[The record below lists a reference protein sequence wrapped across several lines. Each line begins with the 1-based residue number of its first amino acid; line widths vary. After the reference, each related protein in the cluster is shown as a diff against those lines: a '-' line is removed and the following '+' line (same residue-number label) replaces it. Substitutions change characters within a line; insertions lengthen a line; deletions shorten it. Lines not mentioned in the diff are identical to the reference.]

1 MTTVKMTT
9 VKIDKDELLLSKIV
23 SDRVAET

>member
-1 MTTVKMTT
+1 MTTVKIIT
-9 VKIDKDELLLSKIV
+9 VKIDKDELLLSNIV

>member
-9 VKIDKDELLLSKIV
+9 VKIDKDELLLSNIV